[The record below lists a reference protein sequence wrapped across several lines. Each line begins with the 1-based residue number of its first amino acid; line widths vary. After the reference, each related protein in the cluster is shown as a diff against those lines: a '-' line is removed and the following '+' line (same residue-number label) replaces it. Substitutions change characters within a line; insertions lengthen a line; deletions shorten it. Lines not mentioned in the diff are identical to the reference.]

1 MLDALRLPVRVTK
14 HIPNKEDL
22 AMTEKSQLDS
32 LSRRLESFKIPRRL
46 SVRIASQV
54 TLWTEKSGPEWT
66 VKRLKA
72 LKTDFIRIISGN
84 ARSSLWVDYRGDYPR
99 GVFGEL
105 FRLGNGTPKQIMR
118 AINALMIYSSYVSR
132 QATEAQLNKFYG
144 SVSSKPCPEEVV
156 DSVFGDILPVLERFQ
171 VRPKRVRKIDSYVPS
186 ESKRCPTCEG
196 KTVPDTEWL
205 DTIDVLWKTS
215 LGRLS
220 YQRYESVRQAVEPLQ
235 DLVLR
240 NMRKFPDY
248 LRKEEDTIKWLGFA
262 GKIGHIQ
269 EPGFKLRAVANPF
282 RVYQLALSRLG
293 DQLYELINSIP
304 WDCTHDQDSG
314 VKWAEERL
322 RSGLTMY
329 AVDLSDATNT
339 FPLSLQ
345 LKVLQELKGVHEQDI
360 NLFRDLSQASWLSP
374 TQGIIKWSKGQPL
387 GLYPSF
393 ASFALTHGLLVASLE
408 RKLQLPI
415 GENFRVLGDDIVI
428 SNASLYN
435 EYRKVLKMLE
445 VPVSEDKTLV
455 SNRVTEFGGRVIL
468 PGTIIA
474 PVKWRLSSDRN
485 FIDVVRN
492 VGPRYVKYLPSR
504 QRRVVEKLMPLP
516 EPVGLN
522 MNPLGV
528 SALER
533 WTLEQGLAYLYQ
545 SQIEL
550 PQGSKDTWTRDLM
563 QSNLVKSTLF
573 KKKSLHAFL
582 HAKVFMPSLDGRR
595 TTSVLSRICK
605 STGAPFVPSGQ
616 FTCSN
621 ENNWIDILEKS
632 ERILKELGY
641 TKPVQSG
648 DPRGAT
654 LLELWEKRLKSV
666 TNERFN

>member
-1 MLDALRLPVRVTK
+1 MQDVLVLLIRVTK

-22 AMTEKSQLDS
+22 AMTEKSQQTN
-32 LSRRLESFKIPRRL
+32 LSRRLEAFHIPKRL
-46 SVRIASQV
+46 SARIVAEV
-54 TLWTEKSGPEWT
+54 TKWTEKSGTEWT

-72 LKTDFIRIISGN
+72 LKTDYIRIISGN
-84 ARSSLWVDYRGDYPR
+84 SRSSLWVDYRGDYPR
-99 GVFGEL
+99 GCFGDL
-105 FRLGNGTPKQIMR
+105 FRLGIGTPKQNIR
-118 AINALMIYSSYVSR
+118 VINALMIYSSYVSR
-132 QATEAQLNKFYG
+132 QATEAQLSKFYN
-144 SVSSKPCPEEVV
+144 SVSSREIEQTVV
-156 DSVFGDILPVLERFQ
+156 DSVFGDMLPLVEKLE
-171 VRPKRVRKIDSYVPS
+171 VRPKRVRKIDSYIPS
-186 ESKRCPTCEG
+186 NSKRCPTCEG
-196 KTVPDTEWL
+196 KTVPDSEWL
-205 DTIDVLWKTS
+205 ETIDVLWKTS

-220 YQRYESVRQAVEPLQ
+220 YQRYESVREAVRPLEN
-235 DLVLR
+235 LVLR
-240 NMRKFPDY
+240 NIRKFPAY
-248 LRKEEDTIKWLGFA
+248 LHQEGDTVKWLGFA

-293 DQLYELINSIP
+293 DQLYELIRSLP

-345 LKVLQELKGVHEQDI
+345 LELLKKLKGVHDQDI
-360 NLFRDLSQASWLSP
+360 NLFRDLSKASWLSP
-374 TQGIIKWSKGQPL
+374 THGIVSWKKGQPL

-393 ASFALTHGLLVASLE
+393 AAFALTHGLLVASLE

-474 PVKWRLSSDRN
+474 PAKWRLSSDRN
-485 FIDVVRN
+485 FIDMVRN
-492 VGPRYVKYLPSR
+492 VGPRYVKYLPTR
-504 QRRVVEKLMPLP
+504 QRRVVEKLMVLP

-533 WTLEQGLAYLYQ
+533 WELEQTLYYLYQ
-545 SQIEL
+545 SQLEL
-550 PQGSKDTWTRDLM
+550 PQGSKDTWTQSLM
-563 QSNLVKSTLF
+563 QSKTVQSTLF
-573 KKKSLHAFL
+573 KKISLNKFL
-582 HAKVFMPSLDGRR
+582 HSEVFMSSRDERR

-605 STGAPFVPSGQ
+605 STGAPFVPSTQ

-621 ENNWIDILEKS
+621 ESNWIDILEKS
-632 ERILKELGY
+632 ETILKELGY

-648 DPRGAT
+648 DPRGTT

-666 TNERFN
+666 NK